1 VKTLVAR
8 GVILVTRERSTA
20 PLQYGHHFSWTIFDA
35 ILMKGE
41 SSMLEGIRFLL
52 RQCGADEKGVTTV
65 EYAIMLALVAV
76 AVALATP
83 GISDAVTSVF
93 DEAATAMSSS

>member
-1 VKTLVAR
+1 MVLLENIVYWLKCS
-8 GVILVTRERSTA
+8 RS
-20 PLQYGHHFSWTIFDA
+20 
-35 ILMKGE
+35 
-41 SSMLEGIRFLL
+41 
-52 RQCGADEKGVTTV
+52 EKGVTTV

-93 DEAATAMSSS
+93 DEAATAMTSS

>member
-1 VKTLVAR
+1 
-8 GVILVTRERSTA
+8 
-20 PLQYGHHFSWTIFDA
+20 
-35 ILMKGE
+35 MKGE
-41 SSMLEGIRFLL
+41 WTMLLEGIRFWL
-52 RQCGADEKGVTTV
+52 RRCGADEKGVTTV

-93 DEAATAMSSS
+93 DEATTAMTN

>member
-1 VKTLVAR
+1 MLLFVEERANSRKEKTQMLF
-8 GVILVTRERSTA
+8 E
-20 PLQYGHHFSWTIFDA
+20 TIKFY
-35 ILMKGE
+35 
-41 SSMLEGIRFLL
+41 L
-52 RQCGADEKGVTTV
+52 RRCSADEKGVTTV

-93 DEAATAMSSS
+93 DEATTAMSSS

>member
-1 VKTLVAR
+1 MLVQ
-8 GVILVTRERSTA
+8 INQL
-20 PLQYGHHFSWTIFDA
+20 W
-35 ILMKGE
+35 
-41 SSMLEGIRFLL
+41 IRFTS
-52 RQCGADEKGVTTV
+52 QEKGVTTV

-93 DEAATAMSSS
+93 DEAATAMTSAGS

>member
-1 VKTLVAR
+1 ML
-8 GVILVTRERSTA
+8 
-20 PLQYGHHFSWTIFDA
+20 LQT
-35 ILMKGE
+35 
-41 SSMLEGIRFLL
+41 IRFYLT
-52 RQCGADEKGVTTV
+52 RIGTDEKGVTTV

-93 DEAATAMSSS
+93 DEAATAMASS